1 MKIGEYIKSI
11 RESKGMGLRELAR
24 RSGISS
30 SHLSNVESGLRDN
43 PKLDTLKKIALGL
56 NHPLEDL
63 LVYAGTLEDN
73 LYYDVEKLKYILE
86 SLPSEYRKDFME
98 KIDLM
103 ADVYRAKRDRDKK
116 IDPLN

>member
-24 RSGISS
+24 RSGISPT
-30 SHLSNVESGLRDN
+30 HLSNVEAGLRDN
-43 PKLDTLKKIALGL
+43 PKLDTLKKIAIGL
-56 NHPLEDL
+56 NHPVENLI
-63 LVYAGTLEDN
+63 VYAGTLEDN

-98 KIDLM
+98 KIDLL
-103 ADVYRAKRDRDKK
+103 ADVYRAKRDREKK